1 MKARPSQASAAA
13 SPSLGSC
20 SSTWTTDRRLPPAG
34 LPEPPGAAR
43 QPRAEDCPKCQ
54 ALAALLGVFNR
65 ATASPAARHRRSSP
79 ARVRSARPCQ
89 LWAHRRTQLRIP
101 SSRSRLSAVATA
113 RSHTGFWV
121 AISPSA
127 RIVASVRRAGTLHHR
142 IASPEA
148 GKSSAGVRRNPRNG
162 RTTLVPSARWTSTLR
177 GPVRILMAAA
187 SMNPGAGSF
196 WEI

>member
-127 RIVASVRRAGTLHHR
+127 RIAASVRRGAPCIIESHRRKRGNRRPVCGVTRGTVALPWSSGSLYHSRHR
-142 IASPEA
+142 W
-148 GKSSAGVRRNPRNG
+148 KC
-162 RTTLVPSARWTSTLR
+162 
-177 GPVRILMAAA
+177 
-187 SMNPGAGSF
+187 
-196 WEI
+196 